1 MNGCQLSSIRLFSHI
16 HCSNIIHA
24 IIMTME
30 SIIRCVR
37 VSLLFFFLFIA
48 LTKDCYSYSED
59 AYSYDTSPLH
69 VNSHCHHMPI
79 TIFSWVD
86 WFGLNIFLSYENTIG
101 IGHKFTAL
109 SLGGLKV
116 FSKNTICNIPV
127 VAKVG
132 LNQRHISFFF
142 FRCLVK

>member
-1 MNGCQLSSIRLFSHI
+1 MGESLFSVCERMSTQFHKVVFT
-16 HCSNIIHA
+16 HTLFKYNTCNHYDNGKYNKVCKSV
-24 IIMTME
+24 T
-30 SIIRCVR
+30 SI
-37 VSLLFFFLFIA
+37 LFLFIT

-101 IGHKFTAL
+101 IGHNLDRPLPGWTE
-109 SLGGLKV
+109 SLLQEH
-116 FSKNTICNIPV
+116 N
-127 VAKVG
+127 
-132 LNQRHISFFF
+132 L
-142 FRCLVK
+142 